1 LLESYYSNLAHD
13 CLSRQIEHNL
23 HAIAKTP
30 KRFRSELL
38 EHVHQPELIRVV
50 YSVETEQQHRSPLF
64 VALKN
69 SFATYDMMQDPYVV
83 ELRKKHRQG
92 QDQTQQLYNV
102 LVKRDTYCWQ
112 QLKSL
117 VTKSG
122 AMLEELGLSATD
134 WYLHQCM
141 AQFEKAAQGSN
152 QVFDLSSD
160 EKLHLLT
167 ILRKLPFSEH
177 MLMAQI
183 SLDHMSQKVTKLIE
197 LLITEASDNPN
208 FTGLVFVEQ
217 RAWVATIAEILSV
230 HPQTKDLLRVGTFIG
245 TSKSSKRKGD
255 VAGLAEPKNQ
265 QDTLDTFRA
274 GKMNLILATSVL
286 EEGIDVSK
294 CHLVICFERP
304 KNLKSFV
311 QRRGR
316 ARMQKS
322 KYIIFFPEVGGGRP
336 MESWQALEEEMKRAY
351 LDDQRQYRL
360 AQEMELEEEEGE
372 RVFEVKATG

>member
-1 LLESYYSNLAHD
+1 M
-13 CLSRQIEHNL
+13 
-23 HAIAKTP
+23 
-30 KRFRSELL
+30 
-38 EHVHQPELIRVV
+38 HQPELIRIL
-50 YSVETEQQHRSPLF
+50 YPVEAEQDRLSPLF
-64 VALKN
+64 VALRQ
-69 SFATYDMMQDPYVV
+69 SFTSYDITQDPYVV
-83 ELRKKHRQG
+83 ELKKKHLAG
-92 QDQTQQLYNV
+92 QDQTKQLYDV
-102 LVKRDTYCWQ
+102 LVKRDTYCCN
-112 QLKSL
+112 QLRSL
-117 VTKSG
+117 TTKAG
-122 AMLEELGLSATD
+122 AMLEELGPSATD

-141 AQFEKAAQGSN
+141 AQFEKAAHGSD

-167 ILRKLPFSEH
+167 FLRKLPFTESIS
-177 MLMAQI
+177 MAQI
-183 SLDHMSQKVTKLIE
+183 PLDHISCKVIKLID
-197 LLITEASDNPN
+197 LLVAEASGNPK

-217 RAWVATIAEILSV
+217 RAWVATLAEILSV

-255 VAGLAEPKNQ
+255 VAGFAEPKNQ
-265 QDTLDTFRA
+265 QNTLDNFRA

-336 MESWQALEEEMKRAY
+336 LESWQALEEEMKRAY
-351 LDDQRQYRL
+351 LDDQRQARL
-360 AQEMELEEEEGE
+360 PQDLELEEEEGE